1 MIYCSSGKNTCQTIK
16 AIMIPSNKNICDSIY
31 AIISTSM
38 LNLLQNEF
46 IFCGKIA
53 PTFHFYFLG
62 TVKTKNGRG
71 RKVESKRPR
80 PNFSLL
86 LFATVKNG
94 LRK

>member
-1 MIYCSSGKNTCQTIK
+1 
-16 AIMIPSNKNICDSIY
+16 
-31 AIISTSM
+31 M
-38 LNLLQNEF
+38 LNLLRNEF
-46 IFCGKIA
+46 IWCGKIA

-62 TVKTKNGRG
+62 TVKTKNGGG

-94 LRK
+94 LNDILLGIQNDVIFIPS